1 MAATQPE
8 GQATVIAVYPDHASA
23 EEAVRRLHKEGI
35 PMQNLSIIGKDFQLV
50 VKPLGL
56 VTTGDVGRG
65 GAKVGAWTGGIFGLL
80 VGGLLVGAALLIL
93 PGIGPVPAGSLHT
106 RSITDDMPSG
116 RSHMRSD
123 ADRLKQPQNFDPAGF
138 TVVPPR
144 RFEDLRVGEVFR
156 APSRTLTDAHASA
169 FQAVSADNHPI
180 HYDVEYARRHGHVA
194 PVVHGLQ
201 VLAFTAPGATL
212 FPQYIG
218 DEFLAFT
225 SASCR
230 FLKEVHA
237 GDTLYPQLEIIKLT
251 TQGDTGIVTTRA
263 TVHNQRGELVLDG
276 EHQYALKTS
285 SKAGK

>member
-1 MAATQPE
+1 MMKTITNTQ
-8 GQATVIAVYPDHASA
+8 TVERMNSHTD
-23 EEAVRRLHKEGI
+23 RRN
-35 PMQNLSIIGKDFQLV
+35 Q
-50 VKPLGL
+50 
-56 VTTGDVGRG
+56 
-65 GAKVGAWTGGIFGLL
+65 
-80 VGGLLVGAALLIL
+80 
-93 PGIGPVPAGSLHT
+93 PGS
-106 RSITDDMPSG
+106 
-116 RSHMRSD
+116 
-123 ADRLKQPQNFDPAGF
+123 FDPVGF

-144 RFEDLRVGEVFR
+144 RFEDLRVADVFR

-169 FQAVSADNHPI
+169 FQTVSADNHPI
-180 HYDVEYARRHGHVA
+180 HYDVEYARRHGHTA

-201 VLAFTAPGATL
+201 VFAFTAPGATL

-218 DEFLAFT
+218 DVFVAFT

-237 GDTLYPQLEIIKLT
+237 GDTLYPQLEVIKLT